1 MNELLAALNPVQR
14 QAVLHGDGPLL
25 ILAGAG
31 SGKTRTLTHRVAHLI
46 GECGVEPWRILAV
59 TFTNKA
65 AGELRERLQRIL
77 GTAEMPWVSTFHST
91 CVRLLRRE
99 IGALGRGTNF
109 VIYDDQDQDRLLREC
124 LRELNVAEQTLT
136 PRAASAYIDAA
147 KNRGVGP
154 EACDRNTVWD
164 ARNAQVYAL
173 YQAKLRRAN
182 AFDFGDLLVETVRLF
197 EEHPDVLDRYRGR
210 FLHVL
215 VDEYQDTNRVQYR
228 LTNLLASR
236 HRNLCVVGD
245 DDQSIYRWRGAEIAN
260 ILDFERDYPDAV
272 VIRLEQNYR
281 STGTILDAAGAVV
294 AHNTERKGKRLWTEN
309 PRGELITVALLED
322 DFEEARYVA
331 SEIGR
336 LDRDGVRLGQVA
348 VFYRANSQSRALE
361 EALVRQRLPYVMV
374 GGVKFF
380 ARAEVKDVLAYL
392 RVLVNPADS
401 LSTKRI
407 INVPTRGIGA
417 TTVERIAALEEEAGG
432 LLPACTLA
440 LERGLL
446 KSGPAEKV
454 RAFVALMRSFAA
466 LRDQV
471 PYPQLASRVI
481 EDSGYGAMLREDPT
495 EEARDRL
502 QNVEEL
508 LKGME
513 EHAAT
518 APTLE
523 VYLEEVALVTDLD
536 SYDTRTDRVTLM
548 TLHAAKGLEF
558 PAVFIVGM
566 EEGLF
571 PHSRVADDDMEEER
585 RLCYVGMTR
594 AMQRL
599 CLTHAQRRRVFGD
612 VQYNARSRFLD
623 EIPPELVRDVASPAQ
638 RWATARRQTQSFP
651 ARGPVP
657 FATPPGRG
665 AVPSAA
671 ADREV
676 RVVYDN
682 EDGLRVGTR
691 VRHATFGVGTI
702 QRLEGRGDGLKA
714 TVTFQSAGIKKLIL
728 KFAGLEPA

>member
-1 MNELLAALNPVQR
+1 M
-14 QAVLHGDGPLL
+14 
-25 ILAGAG
+25 
-31 SGKTRTLTHRVAHLI
+31 
-46 GECGVEPWRILAV
+46 
-59 TFTNKA
+59 
-65 AGELRERLQRIL
+65 
-77 GTAEMPWVSTFHST
+77 
-91 CVRLLRRE
+91 
-99 IGALGRGTNF
+99 
-109 VIYDDQDQDRLLREC
+109 
-124 LRELNVAEQTLT
+124 
-136 PRAASAYIDAA
+136 
-147 KNRGVGP
+147 
-154 EACDRNTVWD
+154 
-164 ARNAQVYAL
+164 
-173 YQAKLRRAN
+173 
-182 AFDFGDLLVETVRLF
+182 
-197 EEHPDVLDRYRGR
+197 
-210 FLHVL
+210 
-215 VDEYQDTNRVQYR
+215 
-228 LTNLLASR
+228 
-236 HRNLCVVGD
+236 
-245 DDQSIYRWRGAEIAN
+245 
-260 ILDFERDYPDAV
+260 
-272 VIRLEQNYR
+272 
-281 STGTILDAAGAVV
+281 
-294 AHNTERKGKRLWTEN
+294 
-309 PRGELITVALLED
+309 
-322 DFEEARYVA
+322 
-331 SEIGR
+331 
-336 LDRDGVRLGQVA
+336 RLGHVA

-446 KSGPAEKV
+446 KSRSRREGSRLCRAHAVV
-454 RAFVALMRSFAA
+454 RRPCSTRFRTPSWRRASSRTPDTAPCCAKTRRKKRATGCRTSRNCSKAWRST
-466 LRDQV
+466 
-471 PYPQLASRVI
+471 P
-481 EDSGYGAMLREDPT
+481 
-495 EEARDRL
+495 
-502 QNVEEL
+502 
-508 LKGME
+508 
-513 EHAAT
+513 AT

-571 PHSRVADDDMEEER
+571 PHSRVADEDMEEER

-594 AMQRL
+594 AMRRL

-612 VQYNARSRFLD
+612 VQYNPRSRFLD

-657 FATPPGRG
+657 FATSPGRG
-665 AVPSAA
+665 AVAA
-671 ADREV
+671 APADREV
-676 RVVYDN
+676 HVVYDN